1 MTPGTNTLQSIRGC
15 RAPTGVGAQP
25 SLQGVKHDREDRNKP
40 SNVLT
45 QGRWGAG
52 AIWVSS
58 LQELS
63 VGQAAGHTSGVS
75 PYGVPAPTIDGTTG
89 LKLLQLPDG
98 FRYWS
103 YSWTGDLM
111 SDGVKCP
118 ALHDGM
124 GVIDEWHDDDDDDD
138 DDWDDR
144 HTFQGHGDEDDD
156 DHDDD
161 RRRRSGKLILVRN
174 HEPAAGTPYLQN
186 RPDITYAS
194 DGAGG
199 TTNLI
204 FDARKG
210 KWLRA
215 WSTLAGTIRNCAG
228 GVTPWGTW
236 ITNEETPI
244 VGHGWNFEVGPTVG
258 NPKAD
263 CQHGALLARSEHVR
277 PGDRLRV

>member
-1 MTPGTNTLQSIRGC
+1 MRSRHYKE
-15 RAPTGVGAQP
+15 
-25 SLQGVKHDREDRNKP
+25 SKHDREDRNKP
-40 SNVLT
+40 SNVLA
-45 QGRWGAG
+45 QGRRGNRRNLGELASGAFG
-52 AIWVSS
+52 R
-58 LQELS
+58 
-63 VGQAAGHTSGVS
+63 AGSWKHIRRQ
-75 PYGVPAPTIDGTTG
+75 PIRIPAPKIDGTTG

-156 DHDDD
+156 DRDE

-199 TTNLI
+199 TTNLM
-204 FDARKG
+204 FDARRG

-244 VGHGWNFEVGPTVG
+244 VGHGWNFEVGPTT
-258 NPKAD
+258 P
-263 CQHGALLARSEHVR
+263 
-277 PGDRLRV
+277 